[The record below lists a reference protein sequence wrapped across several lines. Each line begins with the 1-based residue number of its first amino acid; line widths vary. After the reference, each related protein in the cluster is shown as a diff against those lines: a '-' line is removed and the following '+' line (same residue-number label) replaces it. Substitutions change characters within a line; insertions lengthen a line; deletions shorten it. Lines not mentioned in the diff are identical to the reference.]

1 MPRVFRERRAAR
13 VQRVGPEAAKGG
25 RVDGHE
31 LRHQIAPERG
41 LRALGR
47 LRGAPP
53 PRGEAR
59 GERLRPA
66 VAAAAAAARADDAAE
81 QLSQLREGAHYAE
94 RCGRCRP
101 CAERCGRQGWRR
113 RLEHLDRNVVIV
125 VVILREQFTAAGKP
139 TTRLPRVVR
148 TRVANPADLV
158 LRATHP
164 TGVEGDP
171 VVEQRGHGVRVRVAP
186 VIGPPRT
193 ALRGRIV
200 ARVRRGRV
208 AAGRTVAVVR
218 GTSAARRRPPHLV
231 RVVAVVRHEQA
242 HAADA
247 SAVAVRAGGI
257 VVGVRVRPTGARR
270 AHCIPTASTL
280 PTAACAAA
288 GRRHHAGRAGGREN
302 PSRRRAVARA
312 ERAQRG
318 RRRRTA
324 YLAWT
329 ALRVAACLG

>member
-41 LRALGR
+41 WRALGR

-101 CAERCGRQGWRR
+101 CAERCGRQGCRR

-186 VIGPPRT
+186 VVGPPHT

-200 ARVRRGRV
+200 ARVR
-208 AAGRTVAVVR
+208 
-218 GTSAARRRPPHLV
+218 
-231 RVVAVVRHEQA
+231 HEQA
-242 HAADA
+242 HAAA

-324 YLAWT
+324 YLAGT